1 MTYKFIYD
9 VPYVKEIV
17 NYLAIPVIVIIIIGF
32 AILAVYNKKEKNHE
46 DSVYKYNVNILT
58 LALSMVITV
67 LFLSML
73 LGFSLALKGQMELY
87 KFSSLI
93 CYLVLISPIV
103 PGIYLII
110 LISKLIK
117 TVKNKPK
124 KEEKNETNNDTNI
137 GDDSNAETLEDDISD
152 SEFENFND
160 NISDSSDSESADE
173 PVVKITEEEKPIDN
187 TEILTDED
195 EDN

>member
-46 DSVYKYNVNILT
+46 DPVYKYNVNILT
-58 LALSMVITV
+58 LALSMIITV